1 MDFVFQGFQPALP
14 VWLYFCL
21 IPAAL
26 GLAWWS
32 YRDIQSISPLYRYS
46 LMALRGTVFVLLFV
60 LMLNPF
66 FRSEQT
72 YFEKPELLVMMD
84 NSSSTAVKKGDY
96 SGEEAYRSVLDR
108 LNLNDSSR
116 VSFRFSSFDRD
127 VKSTSP
133 DSLSFAGNE
142 TNLYN
147 AVEVIKNSE
156 QDIAAAVLIS
166 DGIFNQGRNP
176 VFESATLEIPV
187 FTIAVGD
194 TSLQKDLL
202 VKSVVTNSTGYVGTR
217 HPVEVT
223 VINNGINEGTF
234 SVRLMRGSE
243 MVDSRT
249 LDAGSGASTY
259 TLDFELQPEQEGLQQ
274 YRVIIPALSEEWTT
288 ENNSQPFA
296 VDVLDEKQRIL
307 SLAFEVYPDVRYLRS
322 LLLADEN
329 TRLIKRTWLGN
340 SRFLEGQL
348 NIGPDSLD
356 LIVLHGYPSGG
367 LGSSLKG
374 TVVNLLREVPSIVI
388 ATPLSYFR
396 ELDLTEGFSLPVRFP
411 PTPQY
416 DEVVPQPSVEP
427 TSHPVM
433 ELPGVAYNR
442 LPALNAPIRGT
453 EVTAGAN
460 MLFENSFQGRNTGRP
475 LIAVEET
482 GNLRKS
488 MITGYGWYR
497 LGQSS
502 NTQIRDFTEQLF
514 YNIVSWTATRPDN
527 RRLRVEPAQK
537 VFTGGESVVLNAFLT
552 NERGEKETEAV
563 IEVTISGSDME
574 NRFYSMNNEGNGQ
587 YRLELGSLPEG
598 VYSFEAVARKGSR
611 EIDRQNGE
619 FSVSG
624 TNIEFVNTVRND
636 RLMQQIADR
645 TGGTFFL
652 YNSLDDFWEVLNE
665 KGMLKQEEE
674 VATNL
679 FYPYQHSF
687 WFILVVLLL
696 AAEWIVRKL
705 VALP

>member
-1 MDFVFQGFQPALP
+1 
-14 VWLYFCL
+14 
-21 IPAAL
+21 
-26 GLAWWS
+26 
-32 YRDIQSISPLYRYS
+32 
-46 LMALRGTVFVLLFV
+46 MALRGTAFTLL
-60 LMLNPF
+60 LALLLNPF

-72 YFEKPELLVMMD
+72 YYEQPELLVMMD
-84 NSSSTAVKKGDY
+84 NSSSTAVEKGDY
-96 SGEEAYRSVLDR
+96 NGREAYRNVLDR

-116 VSFRFSSFDRD
+116 LSFRFSTFDRD
-127 VKSTSP
+127 VRSAPP
-133 DSLSFAGNE
+133 DSLSFTGSE
-142 TNLYN
+142 TNIYN
-147 AVEVIKNSE
+147 AIEVIKNSE

-176 VFESATLEIPV
+176 IFESSTLEIPV
-187 FTIAVGD
+187 FTIALGD

-223 VINNGINEGTF
+223 VINNGISEGTF
-234 SVRLMRGSE
+234 SVRLMKGSE
-243 MVDSRT
+243 TVDSHT
-249 LDAGSGASTY
+249 LDAGSGASSY

-274 YRVIIPALSEEWTT
+274 YRVVIPALDEEWTA
-288 ENNSQPFA
+288 ENNTQPFA
-296 VDVLDEKQRIL
+296 VDMLDVKQRVL
-307 SLAFEVYPDVRYLRS
+307 SLAFEVHPDVRYVRS

-329 TRLIKRTWLGN
+329 TSLSKRTWLGSN
-340 SRFLEGQL
+340 RFLEGSL
-348 NIGPDSLD
+348 NMSPDSLD
-356 LIVLHGYPSGG
+356 LVVLHGYPSGG
-367 LGSSLKG
+367 IGPELEG
-374 TVVNLLREVPSIVI
+374 TVVDLLKNVPSVI
-388 ATPLSYFR
+388 LATPLSYLR
-396 ELDLTEGFSLPVRFP
+396 ELDLREGFSLPVRFP
-411 PTPQY
+411 PSPQY
-416 DEVVPQPSVEP
+416 DEIAPEPSVEP

-433 ELPGVAYNR
+433 ELPVVSYNR
-442 LPALNAPIRGT
+442 LPSLHAPIRST
-453 EVTAGAN
+453 EVTVGAT
-460 MLFENSFQGRNTGRP
+460 MLFENTFQGRSTGSP

-488 MITGYGWYR
+488 IITGYGWYR
-497 LGQSS
+497 MGQSS
-502 NTQIRDFTEQLF
+502 NVQVRDFAEQLF

-574 NRFYSMNNEGNGQ
+574 NRFYSMTNEGNGQ

-598 VYSFEAVARKGSR
+598 VYSFEAVAKKGNR

-652 YNSLDDFWEVLNE
+652 YDSLDDFWEVLNE
-665 KGMLKQEEE
+665 KGILKQEEE

-687 WFILVVLLL
+687 WFILVILLL
-696 AAEWIVRKL
+696 SAEWIIRKF